1 MRTFIKYFSL
11 AITMLLL
18 MMGALRL
25 HPYYQL
31 AKRLP
36 MENDVESR
44 SSNDTLRIVFVGDSW
59 AAYHRDYDSNL
70 DSLLM
75 ACGQLARVSSM
86 GDVGAKSRF
95 IYQQLD
101 TLLKPLLQ
109 ERPDYCIVSAGI
121 NDAVAKMGKDFY
133 VYHYLLIL
141 RYLIEMGIR
150 PVVLEM
156 PEVHYRAIFGREP
169 WTMKARHVLS
179 SILTDAEMYSFSSYR
194 TSLKKAIGQ
203 NGLQGQL
210 VYISADSWCAGGYL
224 VHGDMFQPDETHLNV
239 KGYEALDSC
248 VALAIISDMR
258 SKH

>member
-11 AITMLLL
+11 AITILLLL
-18 MMGALRL
+18 MGTLRL

-31 AKRLP
+31 AKRQPVL
-36 MENDVESR
+36 NDVEPR
-44 SSNDTLRIVFVGDSW
+44 SSSDTLRIVFVGDSW

-70 DSLLM
+70 DSLFM
-75 ACGQLARVSSM
+75 VRGQLARVSSM

-109 ERPDYCIVSAGI
+109 ERPDYCLISAGI

-141 RYLIEMGIR
+141 QHLIDLGIR

-169 WTMKARHVLS
+169 WTMKIRHVLS
-179 SILTDAEMYSFSSYR
+179 SMLTDAEMYCFDSYR
-194 TSLKKAIGQ
+194 MSLKKAIRQ

-210 VYISADSWCAGGYL
+210 VYICADTWCAGGYQ
-224 VHGDMFQPDETHLNV
+224 VHGDLFQPDETHLNA